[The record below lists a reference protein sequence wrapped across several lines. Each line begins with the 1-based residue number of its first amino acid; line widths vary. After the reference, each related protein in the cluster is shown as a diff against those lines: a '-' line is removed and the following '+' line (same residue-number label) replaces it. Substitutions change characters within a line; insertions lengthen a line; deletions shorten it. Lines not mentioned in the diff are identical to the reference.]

1 MSPDVVEKAFDPFYT
16 TKSVGKGTGL
26 GLSQVHGFIKQ
37 SNGHVKIYSEVGR
50 GTTVKIYLPRHYG
63 DEREGSLLAIPEA
76 TVARAYAGETILV
89 VEDDEQVRQT
99 TVETLRELGYMVQ
112 HAADATRALDILSN
126 AVRVD
131 LLFTDVVMPSMSGR
145 QLAARAME
153 ISPNL
158 KVLYTTGYT
167 RNAVIH
173 NGVLDHDV
181 AFIAKPFTFAELAAK
196 VRQVLDNSWLRAL

>member
-181 AFIAKPFTFAELAAK
+181 AFIAKPFTFVELAAK
-196 VRQVLDNSWLRAL
+196 VRQVLDNS